1 MQNFRQG
8 EKFLRQKGRVLPL
21 PLLLFFLYHSDH
33 SAVFAVPADP
43 ADREGNNNG
52 DDGENVNVLGAHKN
66 ASLTAGK
73 GCPDGL
79 TVS

>member
-8 EKFLRQKGRVLPL
+8 EKFLQQKGRVPPL
-21 PLLLFFLYHSDH
+21 PLLPFFLYHSDH

-43 ADREGNNNG
+43 ADREGDNNG
-52 DDGENVNVLGAHKN
+52 DDGKNVNVFGAHKN
-66 ASLTAGK
+66 ASLTAHN